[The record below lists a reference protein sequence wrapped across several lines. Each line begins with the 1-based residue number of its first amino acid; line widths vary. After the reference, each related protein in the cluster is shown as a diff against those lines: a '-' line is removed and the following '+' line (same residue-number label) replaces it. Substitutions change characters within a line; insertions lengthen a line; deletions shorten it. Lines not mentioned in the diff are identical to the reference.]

1 MSRRDYLEKI
11 IIGTLLESDEYKS
24 YFDDCRCVISP
35 EMFRDDVCRRIYG
48 YIVAMNKEGKT
59 DTRPSSI
66 LEVYGDE
73 VIDIVA
79 DMVELC
85 TDYSFIHLKTEYNEK
100 RYLAHVATG
109 IIYGRTDVQ
118 FSDYVTQFIKLSYE
132 SERECIGAENAAA

>member
-11 IIGTLLESDEYKS
+11 IIGTLLESDEYKI

-66 LEVYGDE
+66 LEVYGDD
-73 VIDIVA
+73 VVDIVA

-100 RYLAHVATG
+100 RYLAHAATG

-132 SERECIGAENAAA
+132 SEREYIGAENAAA